1 MLKKKAI
8 KKIFITTFVL
18 FILLT
23 IYLIPEKNQKNSDIE
38 YQYNSMK
45 DVEIY
50 LMNDNNQLTKVEMKI
65 KDASIEELVNSIIS
79 KLTISNDSTIPTGL
93 KQIIPKNIL
102 LKDLYIDEGIVYLN
116 FSKELLKLKKE
127 SIDKIVE
134 SISYSLLNLKEITGI
149 SIYVEEK
156 NINEIYN
163 RVYPNIITKDYGINK
178 RVELKKLNDLN
189 KVVIYYIDNIN
200 EKNYYVPITKYL
212 NDEREKIKI
221 IIDELSSN
229 YIYESNLITL
239 LDKNIELVDY
249 QINNDLMI
257 LNFNNSIFLN
267 EKNIVEEVV
276 YTISY
281 SVFDSYNDIETII
294 FKVNNQ
300 EITKKIKK
308 DIE

>member
-134 SISYSLLNLKEITGI
+134 SISYSLLNLKEITEI
-149 SIYVEEK
+149 SIYIEEK

-300 EITKKIKK
+300 EITKKFKK

>member
-300 EITKKIKK
+300 EITKKFKK